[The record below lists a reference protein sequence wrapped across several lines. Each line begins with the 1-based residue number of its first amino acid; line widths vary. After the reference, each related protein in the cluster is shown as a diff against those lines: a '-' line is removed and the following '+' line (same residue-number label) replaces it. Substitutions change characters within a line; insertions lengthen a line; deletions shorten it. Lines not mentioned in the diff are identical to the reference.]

1 MADTTEPSS
10 SNDKPIQV
18 KLVLL
23 GEAAVGKSSIVMRF
37 VNNEFQGNKEPTIG
51 AAFLTQRCRI
61 DDRVLRYEIWDT
73 AGQERFHSLAPM
85 YYRNAQA
92 AVVVY
97 DITKAAS
104 LDKAK
109 SWVKELQRQ
118 ANPNIVIA
126 LAGNKLDLVKG
137 ESATGGATSEATLG
151 DESEPASPH
160 ETAAEEEA
168 DDATATPGENPT
180 SPAGVESLRQVPKEE
195 AQAYATEAGLLF
207 FETSAKTGDGI
218 MEVFTEIAKQI
229 PIEHILSANSRSA
242 GARGAAGGRA
252 ADAAVNLDA
261 SNSPKTKD
269 ACNC

>member
-1 MADTTEPSS
+1 MTDSATGSAD
-10 SNDKPIQV
+10 KAVQV

-23 GEAAVGKSSIVMRF
+23 GEAAVGKSSVVLRF
-37 VNNEFQGNKEPTIG
+37 VSNEFQPNKEPTIG
-51 AAFLTQRCRI
+51 AAFLTQKCRLE
-61 DDRVLRYEIWDT
+61 DRVLRYEIWDT

-97 DITKAAS
+97 DVTKATS
-104 LDKAK
+104 LEKAK

-126 LAGNKLDLVKG
+126 LAGNKIDLVQP
-137 ESATGGATSEATLG
+137 SASSPPGTS
-151 DESEPASPH
+151 SPEP
-160 ETAAEEEA
+160 EDEA
-168 DDATATPGENPT
+168 DDATATPGETPGA
-180 SPAGVESLRQVPKEE
+180 SGEPESLRQVPREE

-218 MEVFTEIAKQI
+218 VEIFTEIAKKI
-229 PIEHILSANSRSA
+229 PIEHILASSRSNT
-242 GARGAAGGRA
+242 GRA
-252 ADAAVNLDA
+252 GPGGNRAEGSQQRGVTLEEDVNKA
-261 SNSPKTKD
+261 KD